1 MPRRRFPSS
10 LANGLFSVAQQQLR
24 KIVAAERKQVER
36 VQHSLAHRAVPVQR
50 IGIRY
55 AVRATD
61 ESSMMGFGPGNLVNA
76 CFNAECIASLIRT
89 KWGRERHRNL
99 FVYVIKRRLS
109 NLQTP
114 LQRQMALGDSRV
126 HEINS
131 RARRARRDPHRRR

>member
-50 IGIRY
+50 VGIRY

-99 FVYVIKRRLS
+99 LRVCNK
-109 NLQTP
+109 TP
-114 LQRQMALGDSRV
+114 PVQSADTAAKTNGIGRQQGT
-126 HEINS
+126 
-131 RARRARRDPHRRR
+131 